1 MTRLLRLLA
10 VVVLVLAG
18 SQLLTAPTGAAQ
30 RTDPLALDASATSV
44 SYAKQL
50 VLTATVAVPQ
60 PDAQVEFYSKPA
72 GTAAKLLGSATT
84 GGDGKAKVTVPVT
97 RTATYYAVLVVG
109 GAPTAQSASLD
120 VVVAPVLK
128 LKAVRVIGPVY
139 HFNATVLPA
148 ADGIPIVLQRL
159 VGKRWK
165 RIEKDMTED
174 GELIFNAEIP
184 ANTASKW
191 RLFVRGSTKYGE
203 STSKAVR
210 VIDY

>member
-1 MTRLLRLLA
+1 MPRFLRLLA
-10 VVVLVLAG
+10 VVVLVLAS

-30 RTDPLALDASATSV
+30 RTDPVVLEASAAAVT
-44 SYAKQL
+44 YAKQL
-50 VLTATVAVPQ
+50 VLTATVAPQ
-60 PDAQVEFYSKPA
+60 PDAQVSFYAKALDGPD
-72 GTAAKLLGSATT
+72 KLLGTGAT
-84 GGDGKAKVTVPVT
+84 GGDGKAKVTLAVN
-97 RTATYYAVLVVG
+97 RTATYYAVLLVG
-109 GAPTAQSASLD
+109 GVATAQSASVA
-120 VVVAPVLK
+120 VVVKPTLK
-128 LKAVRVIGPVY
+128 LTAVRVIGPVY

-165 RIEKDMTED
+165 RIEKDLTED

-184 ANTASKW
+184 ANAASKW
-191 RLFVRGSTKYGE
+191 RLFVRGSKKYGE